1 MDDAYR
7 PFVGDVMGDALR
19 QFGDVIEAMG
29 GWVQRPTGV
38 LVRAFGDYVL
48 FVRQLD
54 RDEWHW
60 YAGLAGAGKEPN
72 HGGWANTPD
81 EAKAQA
87 MRWLAGKLARELEY
101 ISKELGL

>member
-1 MDDAYR
+1 MDDA
-7 PFVGDVMGDALR
+7 LQ

-29 GWVQRPTGV
+29 TWVQRPNGM

-60 YAGLAGAGKEPN
+60 YVGMTGVNKEPTR
-72 HGGWANTPD
+72 GGHAATPD
-81 EAKAQA
+81 EAKSRA
-87 MRWLAGKLARELEY
+87 MHWLAGKLASELNY
-101 ISKELGL
+101 VLKEIGL